1 MSSPGRNAGT
11 PKAAELFDDVWKHVR
26 ELHQKALQGK
36 RRHLLCTDE
45 VGKAPN
51 HTVFNVY
58 TYGEMCDVIV
68 FRFGG
73 KSEQTEEGALS
84 VSRP

>member
-1 MSSPGRNAGT
+1 MFESSIRKPCKVNT
-11 PKAAELFDDVWKHVR
+11 H
-26 ELHQKALQGK
+26 
-36 RRHLLCTDE
+36 HLLCTDE

-51 HTVFNVY
+51 HTVFDVY
-58 TYGEMCDVIV
+58 TYFEMCDVIV

-73 KSEQTEEGALS
+73 KSEQTEEGALF

>member
-1 MSSPGRNAGT
+1 MFESSIRKPCKVNA
-11 PKAAELFDDVWKHVR
+11 
-26 ELHQKALQGK
+26 
-36 RRHLLCTDE
+36 RHLLCTDE

-51 HTVFNVY
+51 HTVSNVY

-73 KSEQTEEGALS
+73 KSEQTKEGALS